1 MRKLPLVFFDVKVID
16 YAPQRCVHTTCQ
28 TECPR
33 RQRRQRTMVDRGTE
47 LPCLLSFT
55 VGVYHCPT
63 CGRHWTLQPPN
74 ARPHALYTE
83 SVRAL
88 GVASIDHDGMPI
100 RRVVHRLERDFGLKP
115 CHTTARQWWLD
126 QADSIDVV
134 SIEAKVTAQFSGVL
148 ALDEVYDRSF
158 AILVATDP
166 LQNCELGYFV
176 GRTLKAQQVE
186 QMCAALAQRGINPA
200 QIVTDESKLYPKV
213 LAKVWPKAKHALCHF
228 HMSRQATQATIKTV
242 NQIHAKM
249 PKPPKRRRGRPKR
262 RGRPRLDKAKR
273 QARKLVRQSK
283 YLMVKRREKMTDE
296 EVVQMCMAMITEPKL
311 VLVRC
316 FMDTYYNIM
325 EGNPTPKQTRS
336 RRDEFVALWSKSE
349 HEELAKFARKLGQE
363 EVWSKLEVPLYFE
376 NGVKTS
382 NHVERDNR
390 AFRKRQKSH
399 YRLRSGRSIEALRK
413 TMMESSAEHRTDQ
426 KLRYRFGR
434 YAGEPVRNVVFDVAS

>member
-1 MRKLPLVFFDVKVID
+1 MRKLPLMFFDVKVID
-16 YAPQRCVHTTCQ
+16 HAPQRSVHATCQ

-47 LPCLLSFT
+47 RPCLLSFT
-55 VGVYHCPT
+55 VGLYHCPN
-63 CGRHWTLQPPN
+63 CNCHWTLQPPD
-74 ARPHALYTE
+74 ARPYALYTE

-88 GVASIDHDGMPI
+88 GVASIDHDGMPM
-100 RRVVHRLERDFGLKP
+100 RRVAHRLERDFGIKP

-126 QADSIDVV
+126 QADSIDVA

-166 LQNCELGYFV
+166 LQNCEVAYLV
-176 GRTLKAQQVE
+176 GQTIKAEHVE
-186 QMCAALAQRGINPA
+186 QMCTALAQRGFNPA
-200 QIVTDESKLYPKV
+200 QVVTDESKLYPKV
-213 LAKVWPKAKHALCHF
+213 LAKVWPGARHALCHF
-228 HMSRQATQATIKTV
+228 HMSRQATRAAIKTV
-242 NQIHAKM
+242 NQIHAQM

-262 RGRPRLDKAKR
+262 RGRPRQDKAKR
-273 QARKLVRQSK
+273 QARKQVRQSK

-296 EVVQMCMAMITEPKL
+296 EAVRMCMAMITEPKL

-316 FMDTYYNIM
+316 FMDMYYSIM
-325 EGNPTPKQTRS
+325 EGNPTPKQARS
-336 RRDEFVALWSKSE
+336 RRDQFVTFWSSCE
-349 HEELAKFARKLGQE
+349 HKELARFASKLGQE

-376 NGVKTS
+376 NAPRTS

-399 YRLRSGRSIEALRK
+399 YRLRSERSIEALRK
-413 TMMESSAEHRTDQ
+413 TMFLSAAEHRTDD
-426 KLRYRFGR
+426 KLCYRFGR
-434 YAGEPVRNVVFDVAS
+434 YAGEPVRNAVREVSS